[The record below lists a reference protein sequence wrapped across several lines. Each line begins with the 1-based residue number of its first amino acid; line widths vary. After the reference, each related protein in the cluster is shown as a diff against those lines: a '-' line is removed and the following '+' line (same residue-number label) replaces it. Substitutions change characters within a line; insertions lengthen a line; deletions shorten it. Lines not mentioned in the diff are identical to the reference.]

1 MNPSSTLLYHPQS
14 ARYLPS
20 SSAFTRLTDNISS
33 ILKYLSSQSHPNDPV
48 VRLFNSIDALCGRT
62 PQDRMY
68 RHHHLFEIIGSF
80 CMRPSPRPVLIIAS
94 TSKPWLVDANT
105 LSVFRGGIHCE
116 APTPTQIVQLLHDSS
131 RFEINRIIDEKW
143 NDLVFEMMS
152 RTNIKKQPTRSDVR

>member
-1 MNPSSTLLYHPQS
+1 
-14 ARYLPS
+14 
-20 SSAFTRLTDNISS
+20 
-33 ILKYLSSQSHPNDPV
+33 
-48 VRLFNSIDALCGRT
+48 
-62 PQDRMY
+62 
-68 RHHHLFEIIGSF
+68 
-80 CMRPSPRPVLIIAS
+80 MRPSPRPVLIIAS